1 MKRCLSFLLFIGVM
15 LLFVGCQD
23 NVKKYSDTYQMQ
35 FYLCN
40 SQKVEQTEFAVDDTI
55 YVYGRLTNP
64 TEYPLKATDII
75 SSGLSIRCIIRQYT
89 GDNSNEWNV
98 CEMPP
103 IQSFK
108 ERIIQPH
115 ETIEVFMIAFDKAA
129 YNTPGDYEYL
139 IGTFMYVGDA
149 TNELHDNTRGVVTI
163 R

>member
-1 MKRCLSFLLFIGVM
+1 MKRCLSLLLFIGVM
-15 LLFVGCQD
+15 LLFVGCHD

-40 SQKVEQTEFAVDDTI
+40 SQKVEQTEFAVGDTI

-75 SSGLSIRCIIRQYT
+75 SRGLSSRCYISKYT
-89 GDNSNEWNV
+89 GEHSDAWYVSD
-98 CEMPP
+98 MPP

-115 ETIEVFMIAFDKAA
+115 ETIEVFTIPFDKTVFT
-129 YNTPGDYEYL
+129 TPGDYAYA
-139 IGTFMYVGDA
+139 IGTFMNVEKA